1 TAPYDLERNAREVKK
16 CAAQGFVR
24 NLEID
29 YVNRSGQVT
38 PIEIN
43 ATVVGSGGSARILS
57 LCRDITERKR
67 AEQALRESV
76 ERFRQI
82 AESAG
87 EWIWE
92 EDAEGL
98 YTYSSPVV
106 EQILGYKPEELVGK
120 KHFYDLF
127 APYVREEIKKA
138 AFGRALRKEAFRKLA
153 NPVVCKDGRVIILE
167 TSGVPI
173 LDQEGRLLGY
183 RGADTDITERKR
195 ADDRL
200 RSQAQLLG
208 CVSESVVAT
217 DLDDHILYWG
227 RGAEELYGYAA
238 AEVMGKPYRDFA
250 GSIEPVDN
258 DAFKRE
264 IIAKGAW
271 RGEHVQRK
279 RDGTTFWS
287 STVISLVTDEQ
298 GRPAGF
304 IGIDD
309 DITERRKAEARVRQL
324 NRLLRTISD
333 INQLMVREPN
343 RDRLLLEACR
353 ILTEHG
359 GFRMA
364 WVGMAEKAT
373 GHVRPVAAAGLVD
386 GYLDEAVIRFDD
398 TPEGRGPT
406 GACIRTGSHVV
417 SADLTSDPSYAPW
430 REAALK
436 RGYRSSAA
444 FPLRVRDE
452 IVGAL
457 NVYVAEVGVIGDEE
471 TGLLDELAND
481 LGYALEVIQDRQ
493 ERMQAEEAL
502 RESEEK
508 YRTLV
513 ERANDGVI
521 IVQDAIVKFAN
532 RRMAELDG
540 SRVEQIVGTPFTD
553 HVHPTEL
560 PRLAENYQRRMR
572 GEPVPATYE
581 TVLRRRDG
589 SPAPAELNAGL
600 IMYEG
605 RPADMVIIR
614 DITER
619 KRAEEKS
626 KEQYEK
632 LRRWHEV
639 TLDREGRVAELKR
652 EVNELAKRLDEKPRY
667 GGEEKG

>member
-1 TAPYDLERNAREVKK
+1 MPQPTHNMLTRQLKRYLGPADALPSEWQPLIEAVNDAYHEFDRDRGLLERS
-16 CAAQGFVR
+16 
-24 NLEID
+24 LELSSEELI
-29 YVNRSGQVT
+29 YVNAS
-38 PIEIN
+38 
-43 ATVVGSGGSARILS
+43 
-57 LCRDITERKR
+57 
-67 AEQALRESV
+67 LRESE
-76 ERFRQI
+76 ERYRTFLDATTDMAFI
-82 AESAG
+82 K
-87 EWIWE
+87 
-92 EDAEGL
+92 DAEFR
-98 YTYSSPVV
+98 YVV
-106 EQILGYKPEELVGK
+106 LNEANRA
-120 KHFYDLF
+120 F
-127 APYVREEIKKA
+127 
-138 AFGRALRKEAFRKLA
+138 FGRAMGEIVGKTDHDLMPKPMADNCRKTDQRAIAENDVVITQEQVNDRIYETRKFPLRLK
-153 NPVVCKDGRVIILE
+153 
-167 TSGVPI
+167 SGNMGVGGFI
-173 LDQEGRLLGY
+173 R
-183 RGADTDITERKR
+183 DITERKR

-572 GEPVPATYE
+572 GEPVPSTYE